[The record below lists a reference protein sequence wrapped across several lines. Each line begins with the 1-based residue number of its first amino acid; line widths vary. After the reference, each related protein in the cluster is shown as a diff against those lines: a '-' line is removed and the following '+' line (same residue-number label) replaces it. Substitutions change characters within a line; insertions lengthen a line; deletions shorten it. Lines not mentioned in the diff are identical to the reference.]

1 MGSQIFPKKEETLLN
16 FVNKCFVQVI
26 YSALI
31 LVFCKCIEDSIPRE
45 HSKNK
50 KTFRHSSAQ
59 HRESDGAI
67 IVKIEILLKSM
78 KYGKPR
84 EAGKG
89 RDVIC

>member
-1 MGSQIFPKKEETLLN
+1 MFCASDLQCPDPCFLQVHWRFNSQRTLQKQEN
-16 FVNKCFVQVI
+16 FG
-26 YSALI
+26 
-31 LVFCKCIEDSIPRE
+31 
-45 HSKNK
+45 
-50 KTFRHSSAQ
+50 HSSAQ

-67 IVKIEILLKSM
+67 IVKIEILLNSM